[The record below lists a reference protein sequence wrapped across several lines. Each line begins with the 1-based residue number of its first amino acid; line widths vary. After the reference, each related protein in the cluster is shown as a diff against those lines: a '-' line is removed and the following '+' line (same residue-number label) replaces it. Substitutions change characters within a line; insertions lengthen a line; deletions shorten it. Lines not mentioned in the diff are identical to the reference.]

1 MTKVIR
7 CTCGFLARGADPG
20 EAADV
25 LATHLHADHPE
36 LAGSVRR
43 EDLEAMA
50 EEA

>member
-7 CTCGFLARGADPG
+7 CTCGFLVRGSDPG
-20 EAADV
+20 EAAAALDSHL
-25 LATHLHADHPE
+25 LAEHPE
-36 LAGSVRR
+36 LAGRVRR